1 MKKTFMMILMIFYL
15 FSMSSC
21 YSSKKELQEIQD
33 MFNSFN
39 HSSNYVLLT
48 HFELVVSDNHYVR
61 SDIKYNNKVSNI
73 VFLEQEG
80 YYSYTYDE
88 DSFYVELLFTTYE
101 NFETQLLGT
110 VNVPRQIINAFWFDN
125 SFCFRMDDPEV
136 DEFKQI
142 YYCWNIIDKETY
154 LLDTNDEIE
163 YSKDNN
169 RNCDYLLKHNSKVFN
184 DILEITNKKTN
195 IKKVIDI
202 SILDSFD
209 EGKKIKNAHRKFS
222 STFDPL
228 QVYIIENDFYF
239 VSGIGS
245 DFLGDSHYH
254 YIIKWN
260 FETEECSYISTIY
273 FDHFQEWVDD
283 LIILKNF

>member
-1 MKKTFMMILMIFYL
+1 MFLMSACHSSEKK
-15 FSMSSC
+15 
-21 YSSKKELQEIQD
+21 LQEIQD

-39 HSSNYVLLT
+39 HSSDYVLLT
-48 HFELVVSDNHYVR
+48 HFELVVSDKHYIR
-61 SDIKYNNKVSNI
+61 SDIKYNDKVQNI

-88 DSFYVELLFTTYE
+88 DIFYVELLFTTYE
-101 NFETQLLGT
+101 NFETKLLGT
-110 VNVPRQIINAFWFDN
+110 LNIPETIINAFWFNN

-136 DEFKQI
+136 KEFKQI
-142 YYCWNIIDKETY
+142 YYCWNIMDKESY
-154 LLDTNDEIE
+154 YLDTINEIE
-163 YSKDNN
+163 YSIDNN
-169 RNCDYLLKHNSKVFN
+169 RNGDYSLKRNSKVFN
-184 DILEITNKKTN
+184 DTLEITNKKTS

-209 EGKKIKNAHRKFS
+209 EGKKIKSAHRKFS
-222 STFDPL
+222 YTFNPL

-239 VSGIGS
+239 VSAIGA

-273 FDHFQEWVDD
+273 FDHYQEWVDD
-283 LIILKNF
+283 FIILN

>member
-1 MKKTFMMILMIFYL
+1 MKKLFMMILIIFYL
-15 FSMSSC
+15 FSMPSC
-21 YSSKKELQEIQD
+21 YSSEKELQEIQD

-48 HFELVVSDNHYVR
+48 NFELVVSDNHYVR

-88 DSFYVELLFTTYE
+88 DSFSVELLFTTYE

-142 YYCWNIIDKETY
+142 YYCWNIINQETY
-154 LLDTNDEIE
+154 FLDTNDEIE

-195 IKKVIDI
+195 IKKVIDM

-228 QVYIIENDFYF
+228 QVHIIESDFYF
-239 VSGIGS
+239 VSGIGA

-273 FDHFQEWVDD
+273 FDYFQEWVDD
-283 LIILKNF
+283 LIILNSI

>member
-1 MKKTFMMILMIFYL
+1 MITFMFLM
-15 FSMSSC
+15 SAC
-21 YSSKKELQEIQD
+21 YSSEKKLLEIQD

-39 HSSNYVLLT
+39 HSSDYVLLT
-48 HFELVVSDNHYVR
+48 HFELVVSDKHYIR
-61 SDIKYNNKVSNI
+61 SDIKYNDKVQNI

-88 DSFYVELLFTTYE
+88 DIFYVELLFTTYE
-101 NFETQLLGT
+101 NFETKLLGT
-110 VNVPRQIINAFWFDN
+110 LNIPETIINAFWFNN

-136 DEFKQI
+136 KEFKQI
-142 YYCWNIIDKETY
+142 YYCWNIMDKESY
-154 LLDTNDEIE
+154 YLDTINEIE
-163 YSKDNN
+163 YSIDNN
-169 RNCDYLLKHNSKVFN
+169 RNGDYSLKRNSKVFN
-184 DILEITNKKTN
+184 DTLEITNKKTS

-209 EGKKIKNAHRKFS
+209 EGKKIKSAHRKFS
-222 STFDPL
+222 YTFNPL

-239 VSGIGS
+239 VSAIGA
-245 DFLGDSHYH
+245 DFLGNSHYH

-273 FDHFQEWVDD
+273 FDYFQEWVDD
-283 LIILKNF
+283 LIILN